1 MADTAPL
8 NAEHLAAYFA
18 LMEVGSLLHHA
29 VEQQLRTDGGLSYVQ
44 FQILARLSDSPDD
57 QQRMTDL
64 ADQVV
69 YSRSGL
75 TYQAGQLEKAGLVTR
90 GPSVDDE
97 RATTV
102 TITAAGRALLER
114 VLPGHIAIVRQLL
127 LPPLSHHD
135 ITALTRMLGRVRTH
149 MAICAQR
156 PETVK
161 VRMSGSAG
169 PFRPLQRGPRHDG
182 SGVREVYFL
191 HSASMWPHLVRVS
204 PRMRADPVAKIIMR
218 IACRGAGF
226 LHSTVSTQDEGQE
239 AHPLGTFYLF
249 GALGKNS
256 HSEERAA
263 PYTRNIGRPAQE
275 VQLQ

>member
-44 FQILARLSDSPDD
+44 FQILARLSDSPDG

-114 VLPGHIAIVRQLL
+114 VLPGHIALVQRQL

-135 ITALTRMLGRVRTH
+135 ITALTRILGCVRTH
-149 MAICAQR
+149 M
-156 PETVK
+156 
-161 VRMSGSAG
+161 
-169 PFRPLQRGPRHDG
+169 
-182 SGVREVYFL
+182 
-191 HSASMWPHLVRVS
+191 
-204 PRMRADPVAKIIMR
+204 
-218 IACRGAGF
+218 
-226 LHSTVSTQDEGQE
+226 
-239 AHPLGTFYLF
+239 
-249 GALGKNS
+249 
-256 HSEERAA
+256 RAA
-263 PYTRNIGRPAQE
+263 PPRSSAPRPHRRSDRTTHDTH
-275 VQLQ
+275 